1 MIKLGPATG
10 ADTRSIMISSTTGKK
25 ASAPS
30 GFAEKWDQGMR
41 DEMIR
46 AAHSKNTGDVWAC
59 KATQVVAE

>member
-1 MIKLGPATG
+1 MMILNPATG

-30 GFAEKWDQGMR
+30 GFAEKWDQEMK
-41 DEMIR
+41 DEMVR
-46 AAHSKNTGDVWAC
+46 AAHSRNTGDVWAC